1 MPVGATL
8 HYVQREDGEWE
19 EQFKPRRI
27 EVHDDIICLL
37 SGYSGFS
44 TKALNYSAEINI
56 KRGTKIKYSTNCNS
70 PARLLYSNRTP
81 TNEGK

>member
-1 MPVGATL
+1 M

-19 EQFKPRRI
+19 ELKFKPRRI

-37 SGYSGFS
+37 SGYSGAH
-44 TKALNYSAEINI
+44 KALNNYSAEINI
-56 KRGTKIKYSTNCNS
+56 KRGTKIKYSTNCKNS
-70 PARLLYSNRTP
+70 LARLLYSNRTP